1 MYASSMLAS
10 ARAEELPHFLF
21 AVCILQHLDRVYT
34 GIPSII
40 VPHPG
45 RPRSVARGERAGVA
59 VGPESGAEGER
70 GDLGVG
76 EGPVCPL
83 VLQLG
88 GASSRKKSVEK
99 PNGTERTAHTTT
111 VAVTKPRVGISE
123 TTCTSSSSAL
133 RIVYEW

>member
-45 RPRSVARGERAGVA
+45 RPIPPRCATTRKFAPVFARESYSRSIQHAAR
-59 VGPESGAEGER
+59 
-70 GDLGVG
+70 
-76 EGPVCPL
+76 PL
-83 VLQLG
+83 
-88 GASSRKKSVEK
+88 
-99 PNGTERTAHTTT
+99 
-111 VAVTKPRVGISE
+111 
-123 TTCTSSSSAL
+123 SAL
-133 RIVYEW
+133 ARRPQEQLVITLMAPNK